1 MDQSQLFTSAL
12 PGGISVTHLRV
23 YDFPGPDTLSGGSPH
38 LHFACTEAYFVLAG
52 EGAVQTLSSQ
62 GYRETPLRSGSVVW
76 FTPGVIHR
84 LINRDGHLEIYVV
97 MENERIAGAW
107 RFGTHLPER
116 VSAERGEIFAVC

>member
-1 MDQSQLFTSAL
+1 MDQSQSVASEL

-38 LHFACTEAYFVLAG
+38 MHFACTEAYFVLAG

-62 GYRETPLRSGSVVW
+62 GYRETSLRAGSVVW

-97 MENERIAGAW
+97 MENKGLPGNGVRVLTSRTEFRGA
-107 RFGTHLPER
+107 
-116 VSAERGEIFAVC
+116 